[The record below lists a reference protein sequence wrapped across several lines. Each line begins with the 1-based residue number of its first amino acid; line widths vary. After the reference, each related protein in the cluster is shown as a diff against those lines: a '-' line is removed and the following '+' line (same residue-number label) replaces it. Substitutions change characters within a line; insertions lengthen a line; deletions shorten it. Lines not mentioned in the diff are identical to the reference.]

1 MPRSSST
8 ITRMFGG
15 EAAPPDAAGVAGDA
29 RTEAA
34 VNAAETTTMPESRT
48 MRMEFTE

>member
-1 MPRSSST
+1 
-8 ITRMFGG
+8 MFGG

-34 VNAAETTTMPESRT
+34 VNAAEITMPESRT
-48 MRMEFTE
+48 MRMEFTER

>member
-1 MPRSSST
+1 
-8 ITRMFGG
+8 MFGG

-48 MRMEFTE
+48 MRMEFTER